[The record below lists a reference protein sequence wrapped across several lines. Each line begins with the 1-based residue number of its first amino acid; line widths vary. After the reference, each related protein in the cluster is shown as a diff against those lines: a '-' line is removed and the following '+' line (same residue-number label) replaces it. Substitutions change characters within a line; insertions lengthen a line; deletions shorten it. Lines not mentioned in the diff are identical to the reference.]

1 MKKYISLILILCAC
15 LLVSCGENARTDEDI
30 SKDAEFKNWFTR
42 SEDMM
47 YDDNSDGKYDFS
59 VYPAE
64 TIKAGAAS
72 ARIVFEDKNGNAFCH
87 GSNTYMLEKQ
97 LPDGTWDVLRF
108 HDEFGFYS
116 DCREVYATT
125 DGTPSKSS
133 MAINAKNHSLEGFS
147 AGVYR
152 ITLLPIVDGGEL
164 VISGE
169 FIIEE

>member
-42 SEDMM
+42 SEDMI

-64 TIKAGAAS
+64 TVKAGAAS
-72 ARIVFEDKNGNAFCH
+72 ARIVFEDKNGNSFAH
-87 GSNTYMLEKQ
+87 GSNTYMMEKK
-97 LPDGTWDVLRF
+97 LSDGTWDVLRF
-108 HDEFGFYS
+108 HDEFGFYD
-116 DCREVYATT
+116 DCCEIFATD

-133 MAINAKNHSLEGFS
+133 MGIYAKNHSLNEFS
-147 AGVYR
+147 AGEYR
-152 ITLLPIVDGGEL
+152 VTLLIITDGGEL

-169 FIIEE
+169 FVIEP